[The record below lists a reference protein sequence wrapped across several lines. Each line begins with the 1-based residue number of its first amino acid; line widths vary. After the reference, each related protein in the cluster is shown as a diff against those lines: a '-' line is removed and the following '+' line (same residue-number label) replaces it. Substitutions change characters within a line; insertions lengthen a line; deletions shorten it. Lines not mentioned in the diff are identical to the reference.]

1 MATRHQVREA
11 VVSMLYAYDMGN
23 TEIEKFEDEIFENKK
38 IRNKQ
43 KDFALALMEGVITNL
58 DNIDSEIDK
67 HLKAWDINEIGHVER
82 AILRLGTYELIN
94 AKIDQAVAINE
105 AIELAKSLGNDN
117 VPKFVNGVLDS
128 VQKDLKSRK
137 EDNK

>member
-1 MATRHQVREA
+1 MATRHQVRE
-11 VVSMLYAYDMGN
+11 VVISMLYAYDMGN

-43 KDFALALMEGVITNL
+43 KEFALALMKGVITNL
-58 DNIDSEIDK
+58 DNLDNEIDK
-67 HLKAWDINEIGHVER
+67 HLKAWDINEIGHIER

-94 AKIDQAVAINE
+94 AKVDQAVAINE

-128 VQKDLKSRK
+128 VQKDLKNRK